1 MLRFSLTTAIMIASS
16 LILGDQLTRL
26 VVAVAIAFAVLP
38 IWKAVSEH
46 HYQRGVHQGYQAAWE
61 DAKRKAYDEAASFV
75 DDLCY
80 EVEPPRPE
88 GLHRSRGET
97 PPVER
102 L

>member
-1 MLRFSLTTAIMIASS
+1 MRRFSLTTAIMIASS

-46 HYQRGVHQGYQAAWE
+46 HYQRGVDAGIDQGYTAAWE
-61 DAKRKAYDEAASFV
+61 DVRGIIGGASDSQPGATPLSAPAANPQARPV
-75 DDLCY
+75 D
-80 EVEPPRPE
+80 
-88 GLHRSRGET
+88 
-97 PPVER
+97 R